1 MPAPVSS
8 SVFPFCLT
16 PFADVVS
23 LDAKFDCGTDDCDSE
38 GARNSSSA
46 AMAPLVD
53 FALRGMMVGKGSGS
67 VYGTRKRGIA
77 PTSRDSILLSSKL
90 HHARM

>member
-1 MPAPVSS
+1 
-8 SVFPFCLT
+8 
-16 PFADVVS
+16 
-23 LDAKFDCGTDDCDSE
+23 
-38 GARNSSSA
+38 
-46 AMAPLVD
+46 MAPLVD